1 MTNQF
6 DALNNL
12 TSADEEKIEQQI
24 REYFEETDMPQDE
37 VEKRVAL
44 GIDLNKV
51 FRNLFILM
59 ATAEIID
66 ELENKRDTF
75 ADYAYSGY
83 IDAMQEN
90 GYDVDPEG
98 TGYIE
103 LYSKSRCKEIVDT
116 AILHKADSF
125 YGSLDHSILI
135 SEDES
140 SAVVNYYDQLSAI
153 SSGMRNKTWVTMND
167 NRVRHSHTL
176 LDGKTIGIY
185 QPFTVGNYQMMF
197 PCDRSLGASMKEIA
211 NCRCFI
217 EYSK

>member
-12 TSADEEKIEQQI
+12 TSADEEDIERQI
-24 REYFEETDMPQDE
+24 REYFEETEMPQEE

-153 SSGMRNKTWVTMND
+153 SSGMKYKTWVTMQDKN
-167 NRVRHSHTL
+167 VRHSHNL
-176 LDGKTIGIY
+176 LDGRTIGIY
-185 QPFTVGNYQMMF
+185 EPFHAQGGDMMF
-197 PCDRSLGASMKEIA
+197 PMDVSLGVNKREIY
-211 NCRCFI
+211 NCRCFL
-217 EYSK
+217 EYS

>member
-1 MTNQF
+1 MVNNF

-12 TSADEEKIEQQI
+12 TSADEEDIERQI

-116 AILHKADSF
+116 AILHKADKF

-153 SSGMRNKTWVTMND
+153 SAGMKYKTWITMQDKN
-167 NRVRHSHTL
+167 VRHSHNL
-176 LDGKTIGIY
+176 LDGRTIGIY
-185 QPFTVGNYQMMF
+185 EPFHAQGGDMMF
-197 PCDRSLGASMKEIA
+197 PMDVSLGVNKREVY
-211 NCRCFI
+211 NCRCFL
-217 EYSK
+217 EYS

>member
-1 MTNQF
+1 MINSF
-6 DALNNL
+6 DSLNNL
-12 TSADEEKIEQQI
+12 TSVDEEKIEQQI

-66 ELENKRDTF
+66 ELENKQDTF

-153 SSGMRNKTWVTMND
+153 SSGMKYKTWITMQDKN
-167 NRVRHSHTL
+167 VRHSHNL
-176 LDGKTIGIY
+176 LDGRTIGIY
-185 QPFTVGNYQMMF
+185 EPFHAQGGDLLF
-197 PCDRSLGASMKEIA
+197 PLDVSLGVNRREIY
-211 NCRCFI
+211 NCRCFL
-217 EYSK
+217 EYS

>member
-1 MTNQF
+1 MLNGF
-6 DALNNL
+6 DSLNNL
-12 TSADEEKIEQQI
+12 TSADEEDIERQI

-59 ATAEIID
+59 ATAEVID

-83 IDAMQEN
+83 IDAMQDN
-90 GYDVDPEG
+90 GYDVDPTG

-125 YGSLDHSILI
+125 YGSLEHSMLI

-153 SSGMRNKTWVTMND
+153 SSGMKYKTWITMQDKN
-167 NRVRHSHTL
+167 VRHSHNL
-176 LDGKTIGIY
+176 LDGQTIGIY
-185 QPFTVGNYQMMF
+185 QPFHLQGGDMMF
-197 PCDRSLGASMKEIA
+197 PMDVSLGVNKREVY
-211 NCRCFI
+211 NCRCFL
-217 EYSK
+217 EYS

>member
-1 MTNQF
+1 MINSF
-6 DALNNL
+6 DSLNNL
-12 TSADEEKIEQQI
+12 TSVDEEKIEQQI

-51 FRNLFILM
+51 FRNLFVLM

-116 AILHKADSF
+116 TILHKADSF

-153 SSGMRNKTWVTMND
+153 SSGMKYKTWVTMQDKN
-167 NRVRHSHTL
+167 VRHSHNL
-176 LDGKTIGIY
+176 LDGRTIGIY
-185 QPFTVGNYQMMF
+185 EPFHAQGGDMMF
-197 PCDRSLGASMKEIA
+197 PMDVSLGVNKREIY
-211 NCRCFI
+211 NCRCFL
-217 EYSK
+217 EYS

>member
-1 MTNQF
+1 MINSF
-6 DALNNL
+6 DSLNNL
-12 TSADEEKIEQQI
+12 TSVDEEKIEQQI

-116 AILHKADSF
+116 TILHKADSF

-153 SSGMRNKTWVTMND
+153 SSGMKYKTWITMQDKN
-167 NRVRHSHTL
+167 VRHSHNL
-176 LDGKTIGIY
+176 LDGRTIGIY
-185 QPFTVGNYQMMF
+185 EPFHAQGGDMMF
-197 PCDRSLGASMKEIA
+197 PMDVSLGVNKREIY
-211 NCRCFI
+211 NCRCFL
-217 EYSK
+217 EYS

>member
-12 TSADEEKIEQQI
+12 TSADEEDIEQQI

-153 SSGMRNKTWVTMND
+153 SSGMKYKTWITMQDKN
-167 NRVRHSHTL
+167 VRHSHNL
-176 LDGKTIGIY
+176 LDGRTIGIY
-185 QPFTVGNYQMMF
+185 EPFHAQGGDMMF
-197 PCDRSLGASMKEIA
+197 PMDVSLGVNKREIY
-211 NCRCFI
+211 NCRCFL
-217 EYSK
+217 EYS

>member
-12 TSADEEKIEQQI
+12 TSADEEDIERQI
-24 REYFEETDMPQDE
+24 REYFEETEMPQEE

-153 SSGMRNKTWVTMND
+153 SSGMKYKTWITMQDKN
-167 NRVRHSHTL
+167 VRHSHNL
-176 LDGKTIGIY
+176 LDGRTIGIY
-185 QPFTVGNYQMMF
+185 EPFHAQGGDMMF
-197 PCDRSLGASMKEIA
+197 PMDVSLGVNKREIY
-211 NCRCFI
+211 NCRCFL
-217 EYSK
+217 EYS

>member
-24 REYFEETDMPQDE
+24 REYFEETEMPQEE

-153 SSGMRNKTWVTMND
+153 SSGMKYKTWITMQDKN
-167 NRVRHSHTL
+167 VRHSHNL
-176 LDGKTIGIY
+176 LDGRTIGIY
-185 QPFTVGNYQMMF
+185 EPFHAQGGDMMF
-197 PCDRSLGASMKEIA
+197 PMDVSLGVNKREIY
-211 NCRCFI
+211 NCRCFL
-217 EYSK
+217 EYS

>member
-1 MTNQF
+1 MLSGI
-6 DALNNL
+6 DSLNNL
-12 TSADEEKIEQQI
+12 TSADEEDIERQI
-24 REYFEETDMPQDE
+24 REYFEETEMPQEE

-153 SSGMRNKTWVTMND
+153 SSGMRYKTWITMQDKN
-167 NRVRHSHTL
+167 VRHSHNL
-176 LDGKTIGIY
+176 LDGRTIGIY
-185 QPFTVGNYQMMF
+185 QPFHAQGGDMMF
-197 PCDRSLGASMKEIA
+197 PMDVSLGVNKREIY
-211 NCRCFI
+211 NCRCFL
-217 EYSK
+217 EYS

>member
-1 MTNQF
+1 MINSF
-6 DALNNL
+6 DSLNNL
-12 TSADEEKIEQQI
+12 TSVDEEKIEQQI

-116 AILHKADSF
+116 TILHKADSF

-153 SSGMRNKTWVTMND
+153 SAGMKYKTWITMRDKN
-167 NRVRHSHTL
+167 VRHSHNL

-185 QPFTVGNYQMMF
+185 EPFHAQGGDLLF
-197 PCDRSLGASMKEIA
+197 PMDISLGCNRREIY
-211 NCRCFI
+211 NCRCFL
-217 EYSK
+217 EYS

>member
-12 TSADEEKIEQQI
+12 TSADEEDIERQI
-24 REYFEETDMPQDE
+24 REYFEETDMPQEE

-125 YGSLDHSILI
+125 YGSLEHSILI

-153 SSGMRNKTWVTMND
+153 SSGMKYKTWITMQDKN
-167 NRVRHSHTL
+167 VRHSHNL
-176 LDGKTIGIY
+176 LDGRTIGIY
-185 QPFTVGNYQMMF
+185 EPFHAQGGDMMF
-197 PCDRSLGASMKEIA
+197 PMDVSLGVNKREIY
-211 NCRCFI
+211 NCRCFL
-217 EYSK
+217 EYS

>member
-1 MTNQF
+1 MINSF
-6 DALNNL
+6 DSLNNL
-12 TSADEEKIEQQI
+12 TSVDEEKIEQQI

-116 AILHKADSF
+116 TILHKADSF

-153 SSGMRNKTWVTMND
+153 SSGMKYKTWVTMQDKN
-167 NRVRHSHTL
+167 VRHSHNL
-176 LDGKTIGIY
+176 LDGRTIGIY
-185 QPFTVGNYQMMF
+185 EPFHAQGGDMMF
-197 PCDRSLGASMKEIA
+197 PMDVSLGVNKREIY
-211 NCRCFI
+211 NCRCFL
-217 EYSK
+217 EYS

>member
-1 MTNQF
+1 MVNQF

-12 TSADEEKIEQQI
+12 TSADEEDIERQI

-75 ADYAYSGY
+75 VDYAYSGY
-83 IDAMQEN
+83 IESMQDN

-153 SSGMRNKTWVTMND
+153 SAGMKYKTWITMQDKN
-167 NRVRHSHTL
+167 VRHSHNL
-176 LDGKTIGIY
+176 LDGRTIGIY
-185 QPFTVGNYQMMF
+185 EPFHAQGGDMMF
-197 PCDRSLGASMKEIA
+197 PLDTSLNVNRKEVY
-211 NCRCFI
+211 NCRCFL
-217 EYSK
+217 EYS

>member
-1 MTNQF
+1 MVNNF

-12 TSADEEKIEQQI
+12 TQADEEDIERQI

-75 ADYAYSGY
+75 VDYAYSGY
-83 IDAMQEN
+83 IESMQDN

-153 SSGMRNKTWVTMND
+153 STGMKYKTWITMQDKN
-167 NRVRHSHTL
+167 VRHSHNL

-185 QPFTVGNYQMMF
+185 EPFHAQGGDMMF
-197 PCDRSLGASMKEIA
+197 PMDVSLGVNKREIY
-211 NCRCFI
+211 NCRCFL
-217 EYSK
+217 EYS

>member
-1 MTNQF
+1 MKQNF
-6 DALNNL
+6 DSLNNL
-12 TSADEEKIEQQI
+12 TSADEEKIQEQI

-37 VEKRVAL
+37 VEKRVGLA
-44 GIDLNKV
+44 IDLNKV

-59 ATAEIID
+59 ATAEILD
-66 ELENKRDTF
+66 ELESRSNEF

-83 IDAMQEN
+83 IESMQEN
-90 GYDVDPEG
+90 GYNVYPEG

-103 LYSKSRCKEIVDT
+103 LYSKDRCKEIVDT

-153 SSGMRNKTWVTMND
+153 SSGMKYKTWITMQDKN
-167 NRVRHSHTL
+167 VRHSHNL
-176 LDGKTIGIY
+176 LDGRTIGIY
-185 QPFTVGNYQMMF
+185 EPFHAQGGDMMF
-197 PCDRSLGASMKEIA
+197 PMDVSLGVNKQEIY
-211 NCRCFI
+211 NCRCFLQ
-217 EYSK
+217 YSK

>member
-1 MTNQF
+1 MLQGI
-6 DALNNL
+6 DSLNNL
-12 TSADEEKIEQQI
+12 TTVDEEKIEQQI
-24 REYFEETDMPQDE
+24 REYFEETEMPQDE
-37 VEKRVAL
+37 VEKRIAL

-153 SSGMRNKTWVTMND
+153 SSGMRYKTWITMQDKN
-167 NRVRHSHTL
+167 VRHSHNL
-176 LDGKTIGIY
+176 LDGRTIGIY
-185 QPFTVGNYQMMF
+185 EPFHSQGGDMMF
-197 PCDRSLGASMKEIA
+197 PMDVSLGVNKREVY
-211 NCRCFI
+211 NCRCFL
-217 EYSK
+217 EYS

>member
-12 TSADEEKIEQQI
+12 TSADEEDIERQI
-24 REYFEETDMPQDE
+24 REYFEETEMPQEE

-153 SSGMRNKTWVTMND
+153 SSGMKYKTWVTMQDKN
-167 NRVRHSHTL
+167 VRHSHNL
-176 LDGKTIGIY
+176 LDGRTIGIY
-185 QPFTVGNYQMMF
+185 EPFHAQGGDLLF
-197 PCDRSLGASMKEIA
+197 PLDVSLGVNRREIY
-211 NCRCFI
+211 NCRCFL
-217 EYSK
+217 EYS